1 LNNTGTSCGAVLAQP
16 LSRAQVCLPH
26 RLRDAVTRAAP
37 HQRQR
42 RVEGDA
48 MTDRDDDRPERIRH
62 RLARTKQCAP
72 RRTRVTHEQGI
83 VATGV
88 ALLG

>member
-1 LNNTGTSCGAVLAQP
+1 
-16 LSRAQVCLPH
+16 
-26 RLRDAVTRAAP
+26 
-37 HQRQR
+37 
-42 RVEGDA
+42 

-83 VATGV
+83 IATGV